1 MEIIKTDIPGVLILK
16 PRVFEDAR
24 GCFFESFNEREF
36 ELAVPG
42 IRFVQ
47 DNESHSSYG
56 VVRGLHYQKG
66 DHAQSKLVRVLE
78 GRVLDVAVDIRVG
91 SPTFGKHV
99 AVELS
104 GENKLQFFIPKGF
117 AHGFA
122 VLSEKAV
129 FLYKCDSFYAPQ
141 AEGAIAWNDPAL
153 GIDWGIP
160 ADKVVLSAKDANHPA
175 LAQCP
180 QEDLFKYE
188 K

>member
-36 ELAVPG
+36 EQAVPG
-42 IRFVQ
+42 VRFVQ

-66 DHAQSKLVRVLE
+66 EHAQSKLVRVLE
-78 GRVLDVAVDIRVG
+78 GRVLDIAVDIRVG

-99 AVELS
+99 ACELS
-104 GENKLQFFIPKGF
+104 GENNLQFFIPKGF

-160 ADKVVLSAKDANHPA
+160 ADKVVLSAKDANHPL
-175 LAQCP
+175 LAQCAA
-180 QEDLFKYE
+180 EDLFKYE
-188 K
+188 Q